1 MKSATLIKSNSE
13 SKQLIPA
20 NGKYFTLEEMQGF
33 VDGLIEILYLK
44 DGSLMIVNENGLNT
58 NLPINDKATD
68 IRNDNYGK
76 SIYPIVGNVLVTP
89 KDFVR

>member
-1 MKSATLIKSNSE
+1 MSKPKSLYPHIHEFSDKE
-13 SKQLIPA
+13 L
-20 NGKYFTLEEMQGF
+20 TLEEMQGF
-33 VDGLIEILYLK
+33 VDGLIEIMYLK

-68 IRNDNYGK
+68 IRNDNYGR

-89 KDFVR
+89 KAFVR